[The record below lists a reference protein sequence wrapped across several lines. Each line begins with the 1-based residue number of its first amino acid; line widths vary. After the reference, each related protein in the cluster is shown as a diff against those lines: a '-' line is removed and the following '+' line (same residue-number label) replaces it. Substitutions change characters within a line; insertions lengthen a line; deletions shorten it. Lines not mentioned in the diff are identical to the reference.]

1 MSYITLKC
9 KNCGANMS
17 LNTESHSATCNH
29 CGSTFLI
36 SDILDEKD
44 STFVSKLSSKEIE
57 QKMYATD
64 ALKQGE
70 TFIAKCEYSK
80 AEACFK
86 KAIEYDDSNYRSYLG
101 VVKAKTENFNK
112 LPEDDD
118 YLQYAHYALSLA
130 TGDDL
135 TLVRSE
141 LSKIDLL
148 ATEKRRQKKIF
159 SSNEKRE
166 EKYRKHKK
174 DVRKVFGLIAV
185 FILLMFG
192 GTVFVSSM
200 FTDIIFGPT
209 GKTYSIDVD
218 TFEELSKVLSNNKY
232 LNYTINLTAD
242 IDCQG
247 NKLIPF
253 GSQTNAF
260 TGSLNGNK
268 HTISNAVIDGTD
280 KNYVGLFGCTVL
292 ASINNLVLDKVKL
305 DVHSTPTT
313 GSISYYGLLAGK
325 AEATSITNIEIK
337 NTCEVSIKR
346 DIDYPTSIGGLVGS
360 ANNASFISE
369 ISSHASIGIMLT
381 QIIKPADSYV
391 GGIAGTCQNSIIQKT
406 ISNSDIYS
414 TVSNTCFRAS
424 NTYLGGIIG
433 SIMAPSTKDIL
444 NIDYNY
450 FSGIACLST
459 SNIVTPTL
467 SAIAHSTLKINRM
480 LNNAS
485 LFTTEN
491 FVLNSSK
498 IISYTKLDDFTQGEY
513 FVDFCINNDSYISKV
528 SLTFAGWE
536 GSETF
541 EPSLA

>member
-44 STFVSKLSSKEIE
+44 SPYVSKFSPKELE
-57 QKMYATD
+57 QKMYASD

-70 TFIAKCEYSK
+70 TFVAKCEYEK
-80 AEACFK
+80 AEAAFK

-159 SSNEKRE
+159 SSNEKKE
-166 EKYRKHKK
+166 EKYRSHKK
-174 DVRKVFGLIAV
+174 DVRRVFGIIAV
-185 FILLMFG
+185 FIILMFA
-192 GTVFVSSM
+192 GTAFVSSM
-200 FTDIIFGPT
+200 FSDIIFGST
-209 GKTYSIDVD
+209 GTRLSVEISSYED
-218 TFEELSKVLSNNKY
+218 LSKVFSNSKY
-232 LNYTINLTAD
+232 LDYTINLTAD

-247 NKLIPF
+247 NTLKPF
-253 GSQTNAF
+253 GSQAKAF
-260 TGSLNGNK
+260 TGAFNGNK
-268 HTISNAVIDGTD
+268 HTISNAVIDGTEASH
-280 KNYVGLFGCTVL
+280 VGLFGCTVL
-292 ASINNLVLDKVKL
+292 ASINNLVLDEIKI
-305 DVHSTPTT
+305 DIQENPTDN
-313 GSISYYGLLAGK
+313 SASYYGLLVGK
-325 AEATSITNIEIK
+325 AEATAITNIEVK
-337 NTCEVSIKR
+337 NTCEVLIER
-346 DIDYPTSIGGLVGS
+346 DIDYPTSIGGVIGF
-360 ANNASFISE
+360 ANNASFVSG
-369 ISSHASIGIMLT
+369 ISSHSYISVMLVQKT
-381 QIIKPADSYV
+381 NPSVSYV
-391 GGIAGTCQNSIIQKT
+391 GGIVGTSQNSVIQKTCSNSIIH
-406 ISNSDIYS
+406 S
-414 TVSNTCFRAS
+414 TVSNLSFKTS

-433 SIMAPSTKDIL
+433 SVLNPITKDML

-450 FSGIACLST
+450 FSGDTYLNAST
-459 SNIVTPTL
+459 IVETTI
-467 SAIAHSTLKINRM
+467 SAIAHSNLKLENRL
-480 LNNAS
+480 LNNAC
-485 LFTTEN
+485 LDKKTFY
-491 FVLNSSK
+491 LNSNK
-498 IISYTKLDDFTQGEY
+498 ISYSKLSDYTYGEY
-513 FVDFCINNDSYISKV
+513 FVDFCTSNDIYITKLSNAFASWNNSD
-528 SLTFAGWE
+528 
-536 GSETF
+536 TF

>member
-44 STFVSKLSSKEIE
+44 SPYVSKFSSKELE
-57 QKMYATD
+57 QKMYAND

-70 TFIAKCEYSK
+70 TFIAKCEYEK
-80 AEACFK
+80 AEASFK

-112 LPEDDD
+112 LPENDD

-159 SSNEKRE
+159 SSNEKKE
-166 EKYRKHKK
+166 EKNRKHKK
-174 DVRKVFGLIAV
+174 EVKKIFGIIAV

-192 GTVFVSSM
+192 GTIFVSSM

-209 GKTYSIDVD
+209 GVILKIDVD
-218 TFEELSKVLSNNKY
+218 SYEDLSRVLSNNKY
-232 LNYTINLTAD
+232 LDYTINLTAD

-247 NKLIPF
+247 NKLLPF
-253 GSQTNAF
+253 GTQSNAF
-260 TGSLNGNK
+260 TGSFNGNK

-280 KNYVGLFGCTVL
+280 KHYVGLFGCAVL
-292 ASINNLVLDKVKL
+292 ASINNLVLDNVKL
-305 DVHSTPTT
+305 DVHSNPTA
-313 GSISYYGLLAGK
+313 SDESFYGLIAGK

-346 DIDYPTSIGGLVGS
+346 DIDYPAKIGGVVGF
-360 ANNASFISE
+360 ANNASFISG
-369 ISSHASIGIMLT
+369 ISSHSNISAMLT
-381 QIIKPADSYV
+381 QTIKPADSYV
-391 GGIAGTCQNSIIQKT
+391 GGIVGVCQNSVIQKT
-406 ISNSDIYS
+406 CSNSTITS
-414 TVSNTCFRAS
+414 TITNTCYRESKA
-424 NTYLGGIIG
+424 YLGGIIG
-433 SIMAPSTKDIL
+433 SILNPTTKDLL
-444 NIDYNY
+444 NVDYNN
-450 FSGIACLST
+450 FSGSANLT
-459 SNIVTPTL
+459 ASNIVKTTL
-467 SAIAHSTLKINRM
+467 SAIANSELKLSKM
-480 LNNAS
+480 LNNAC
-485 LFTTEN
+485 LYTETN
-491 FVLNSSK
+491 FVLNSSNV
-498 IISYTKLDDFTQGEY
+498 SYTKLNDFSQGEK
-513 FVDFCINNDSYISKV
+513 FVDFCTSNDSYLSKISLAFV
-528 SLTFAGWE
+528 EWNNLN
-536 GSETF
+536 TF
-541 EPSLA
+541 EPSIA

>member
-9 KNCGANMS
+9 KNCGANMA

-44 STFVSKLSSKEIE
+44 SSFVSKFSSKELE

-64 ALKQGE
+64 SIKQGE
-70 TFIAKCEYSK
+70 TFIAKCEYEK

-112 LPEDDD
+112 LPENDD
-118 YLQYAHYALSLA
+118 YLQYAHYALNLA

-148 ATEKRRQKKIF
+148 ATEQRRQKKIF
-159 SSNEKRE
+159 SSNEKKE

-174 DVRKVFGLIAV
+174 DVKKVFGIITV
-185 FILLMFG
+185 FILLMLG
-192 GTVFVSSM
+192 GTIFVSSM
-200 FTDIIFGPT
+200 FTDLIFEPT
-209 GKTYSIDVD
+209 GIRLTVEIDSYEDFSRV
-218 TFEELSKVLSNNKY
+218 FSNNKY
-232 LNYTINLTAD
+232 LDYTINLTAD

-247 NKLIPF
+247 NTITPL

-260 TGSLNGNK
+260 TGSFNGNK

-292 ASINNLVLDKVKL
+292 ASINNLVLDNIKL

-325 AEATSITNIEIK
+325 TESTNITNVEIK

-360 ANNASFISE
+360 ANNASFISG
-369 ISSHASIGIMLT
+369 ISSHANISVMLT

-391 GGIAGTCQNSIIQKT
+391 GGIAGTCQNSVIQKT
-406 ISNSDIYS
+406 CSNSDIFS
-414 TVSNTCFRAS
+414 TISNTCYRES
-424 NTYLGGIIG
+424 STYLGGIIG
-433 SIMAPSTKDIL
+433 SIISPTTKDIL
-444 NIDYNY
+444 NIDYNH
-450 FSGIACLST
+450 FSGIACLSA
-459 SNIVTPTL
+459 SNIIKTNL
-467 SAIAHSTLKINRM
+467 SAIAHSDLKINRL
-480 LNNAS
+480 LNNACLYTS
-485 LFTTEN
+485 TN
-491 FVLNSSK
+491 FVLNSSYL
-498 IISYTKLDDFTQGEY
+498 SHTKLNDYSIGEY
-513 FVDFCINNDSYISKV
+513 FVDFCTANDTYLSKLDLAFSEWNNSDT
-528 SLTFAGWE
+528 L
-536 GSETF
+536 
-541 EPSLA
+541 EPNLA

>member
-44 STFVSKLSSKEIE
+44 TAFVTKFSSKELE
-57 QKMYATD
+57 QKMYASD

-70 TFIAKCEYSK
+70 TFIAKCEYEK
-80 AEACFK
+80 AEASFK

-112 LPEDDD
+112 LPENDD

-159 SSNEKRE
+159 SSNEKKE

-174 DVRKVFGLIAV
+174 EVKKIFCIIAV
-185 FILLMFG
+185 FILLMIG
-192 GTVFVSSM
+192 GTIFVSSM

-209 GKTYSIDVD
+209 GVILTVDVD
-218 TFEELSKVLSNNKY
+218 SYEDLSRVLSNNKY
-232 LNYTINLTAD
+232 LDYTINLTAD

-253 GSQTNAF
+253 GSQSNAF
-260 TGSLNGNK
+260 TGSFNGNK

-280 KNYVGLFGCTVL
+280 KHYVGLFGCTVL
-292 ASINNLVLDKVKL
+292 ASINNLILDNVKL

-313 GSISYYGLLAGK
+313 GDESFYGLIAGK
-325 AEATSITNIEIK
+325 AEATTITNIEIK

-346 DIDYPTSIGGLVGS
+346 DIDYPTKIGGVVGYV
-360 ANNASFISE
+360 NNASFVSS
-369 ISSHASIGIMLT
+369 ISSHPNISVMLT

-391 GGIAGTCQNSIIQKT
+391 GGIAGACQNSVIQKT
-406 ISNSDIYS
+406 CTNSAIYS
-414 TVSNTCFRAS
+414 TISNTCYRES

-433 SIMAPSTKDIL
+433 SILNPTTKDLL
-444 NIDYNY
+444 NVDYNN
-450 FSGIACLST
+450 FSGHAYLSA
-459 SNIVTPTL
+459 SSIVKTTL
-467 SAIAHSTLKINRM
+467 SAIANSNLKLNKM
-480 LNNAS
+480 LNNTCLYTS
-485 LFTTEN
+485 TN
-491 FVLNSSK
+491 FVLNSSYV
-498 IISYTKLDDFTQGEY
+498 SYTKLDDFTNNEY
-513 FVDFCINNDSYISKV
+513 FVDFCTSNDSYLSKL
-528 SLTFAGWE
+528 SLAFSGWNN
-536 GSETF
+536 SNTF
-541 EPSLA
+541 EPSIA